1 MEIYRAFKKF
11 TGTLPANE
19 VLYGYPY
26 AMKNVYYIVT
36 ERMRV
41 EMINPDTV
49 DRFTGAYDIHGE
61 RIFINDIL
69 EWAGP
74 GNFID
79 SNIQLVKEENYKIF
93 PLYINDT
100 NWKKIGNIYGDIEL
114 LKNKKQ

>member
-19 VLYGYPY
+19 ALYGYPY
-26 AMKNVYYIVT
+26 AMKNFYYIVK

-41 EMINPDTV
+41 ERINPDTV
-49 DRFTGAYDIHGE
+49 NRFTGAYDINGE

-69 EWAGP
+69 ERAGP
-74 GNFID
+74 GNFIS
-79 SNIQLVKEENYKIF
+79 SNIQLMKGENYKIF

-100 NWKKIGNIYGDIEL
+100 NWKKIGNIYEDKEL
-114 LKNKKQ
+114 LTNKQ